1 MPSSSLD
8 SYAMVTSRFPPAIS
22 FTAAS
27 ISFIGLVILRVT
39 STARMIVVSKATADI
54 IISRIMEIRT
64 IHRTTVQHP
73 RQADMAPH
81 RVLFMEVRTT
91 VMALVM
97 ERHRI
102 TARAQDME
110 MLKATIRALDM
121 EAPRATIRVMDM
133 VVPRIISRALDTK
146 IQRATSRTLDTEPPR
161 TISRVQAMETR
172 TVTME
177 HMEAIPVIRVMH
189 MAAIQNR
196 RRKRKK
202 ENRVDLENS
211 LQNVQHLHLYLDWLQ
226 AVS

>member
-1 MPSSSLD
+1 
-8 SYAMVTSRFPPAIS
+8 
-22 FTAAS
+22 
-27 ISFIGLVILRVT
+27 
-39 STARMIVVSKATADI
+39 
-54 IISRIMEIRT
+54 MEIRT
-64 IHRTTVQHP
+64 IHRTTVQDP
-73 RQADMAPH
+73 RQEDMVPH
-81 RVLFMEVRTT
+81 RVLFMEVRAT
-91 VMALVM
+91 VMAPAM

-102 TARAQDME
+102 TARAQDMEMLKATIRAQDME

-133 VVPRIISRALDTK
+133 VVPRINSRALDTK

-177 HMEAIPVIRVMH
+177 HMEAIPVIRVML

-196 RRKRKK
+196 RRKRRK

-211 LQNVQHLHLYLDWLQ
+211 LQNVQRLHLYSDWLQ

>member
-1 MPSSSLD
+1 MLWITIITTIITIIIAVISL
-8 SYAMVTSRFPPAIS
+8 
-22 FTAAS
+22 
-27 ISFIGLVILRVT
+27 LIL
-39 STARMIVVSKATADI
+39 STHI
-54 IISRIMEIRT
+54 IISRITEIRT
-64 IHRTTVQHP
+64 MHRTTVQDP
-73 RQADMAPH
+73 RQEDMAPH
-81 RVLFMEVRTT
+81 RVLFMEVRAT
-91 VMALVM
+91 VMAPAM

-177 HMEAIPVIRVMH
+177 HMAAIPVIRVMAQTELL
-189 MAAIQNR
+189 MAAIQNQK
-196 RRKRKK
+196 RKRRK
-202 ENRVDLENS
+202 ENREDLENS
-211 LQNVQHLHLYLDWLQ
+211 LQNVQRLHLYSDWLQ

>member
-1 MPSSSLD
+1 MLWITIITTIIIAVISL
-8 SYAMVTSRFPPAIS
+8 
-22 FTAAS
+22 
-27 ISFIGLVILRVT
+27 LIL
-39 STARMIVVSKATADI
+39 STHI
-54 IISRIMEIRT
+54 IISRQTEIRT
-64 IHRTTVQHP
+64 MHRTTVQDP
-73 RQADMAPH
+73 RQEDMVPH
-81 RVLFMEVRTT
+81 RVLFMEVRAT
-91 VMALVM
+91 VMAPAM

-133 VVPRIISRALDTK
+133 VVPRINSRALDTK
-146 IQRATSRTLDTEPPR
+146 IQRATIRTLDTEPPR

-177 HMEAIPVIRVMH
+177 HMEAIPVIRVML

-196 RRKRKK
+196 RRKRRK

-211 LQNVQHLHLYLDWLQ
+211 LQNVQRLHLYSDWLQ

>member
-1 MPSSSLD
+1 MLWITIITTI
-8 SYAMVTSRFPPAIS
+8 VTITTLTAIA
-22 FTAAS
+22 TIITIIAIIIAVIS
-27 ISFIGLVILRVT
+27 ILIL
-39 STARMIVVSKATADI
+39 STHI

-91 VMALVM
+91 AMALVM

-102 TARAQDME
+102 TVRAQDME

-211 LQNVQHLHLYLDWLQ
+211 LQNVQRLHLYLDWLQ

>member
-1 MPSSSLD
+1 MLWITIITTIITIIIIAVISL
-8 SYAMVTSRFPPAIS
+8 
-22 FTAAS
+22 
-27 ISFIGLVILRVT
+27 LIL
-39 STARMIVVSKATADI
+39 STHI
-54 IISRIMEIRT
+54 IISRITEIRT
-64 IHRTTVQHP
+64 MHRTTVQDP
-73 RQADMAPH
+73 RQEDMAPH
-81 RVLFMEVRTT
+81 RVLFMEVRAT
-91 VMALVM
+91 VMAPAM

-133 VVPRIISRALDTK
+133 VVPRIISRA
-146 IQRATSRTLDTEPPR
+146 LDTEPPR

>member
-1 MPSSSLD
+1 MLWITIITTIITIITIIIAVISL
-8 SYAMVTSRFPPAIS
+8 
-22 FTAAS
+22 
-27 ISFIGLVILRVT
+27 LIL
-39 STARMIVVSKATADI
+39 STHI
-54 IISRIMEIRT
+54 IISRITEIRT
-64 IHRTTVQHP
+64 MHRTTVQDP
-73 RQADMAPH
+73 RQEDMAPH
-81 RVLFMEVRTT
+81 RVLFMEV
-91 VMALVM
+91 
-97 ERHRI
+97 
-102 TARAQDME
+102 RAQDME

-133 VVPRIISRALDTK
+133 VVPRIISRALDMK

-177 HMEAIPVIRVMH
+177 HTVAIPVIRVMH

>member
-1 MPSSSLD
+1 MLWITIITIIITIITTIATITAIQTIIIAVISL
-8 SYAMVTSRFPPAIS
+8 
-22 FTAAS
+22 
-27 ISFIGLVILRVT
+27 LIL
-39 STARMIVVSKATADI
+39 STHI
-54 IISRIMEIRT
+54 IISRQTEIRT
-64 IHRTTVQHP
+64 MHRTTVQDP

-81 RVLFMEVRTT
+81 RVLFMEVRATA
-91 VMALVM
+91 MAPAM

-177 HMEAIPVIRVMH
+177 HMATIPVIRVMAQTEML

-226 AVS
+226 AVL

>member
-1 MPSSSLD
+1 MLWI
-8 SYAMVTSRFPPAIS
+8 TIITTIITITTLTAIA
-22 FTAAS
+22 TIITIIAIIAIIIAVIS
-27 ISFIGLVILRVT
+27 ILIL
-39 STARMIVVSKATADI
+39 STHI

-81 RVLFMEVRTT
+81 RVLFMEVRAT
-91 VMALVM
+91 VMASAM

-121 EAPRATIRVMDM
+121 EAPRAT
-133 VVPRIISRALDTK
+133 
-146 IQRATSRTLDTEPPR
+146 
-161 TISRVQAMETR
+161 SRVQAMETR

>member
-1 MPSSSLD
+1 MLWITIITTIITIIIAVISL
-8 SYAMVTSRFPPAIS
+8 
-22 FTAAS
+22 
-27 ISFIGLVILRVT
+27 LIL
-39 STARMIVVSKATADI
+39 STHI
-54 IISRIMEIRT
+54 IISRITEIRT
-64 IHRTTVQHP
+64 MHRTTVQDP
-73 RQADMAPH
+73 RQEDMVPH
-81 RVLFMEVRTT
+81 RVLFMEVRAT
-91 VMALVM
+91 VMAPAM

-102 TARAQDME
+102 TARAQDMEMLKATIRAQDME

-133 VVPRIISRALDTK
+133 VVPRINSRALDTK

-177 HMEAIPVIRVMH
+177 HMEAIPVIRVML
-189 MAAIQNR
+189 MAAIQNL
-196 RRKRKK
+196 RRKRRK

-211 LQNVQHLHLYLDWLQ
+211 LQNVQRLHLYSDWLQ

>member
-1 MPSSSLD
+1 MLWITIITTIVTIVTITTLTAITTVIAIIITIIAVISL
-8 SYAMVTSRFPPAIS
+8 
-22 FTAAS
+22 
-27 ISFIGLVILRVT
+27 LIL
-39 STARMIVVSKATADI
+39 STHI

-91 VMALVM
+91 VMAPVM
-97 ERHRI
+97 EIPRITARVPIMEVPGIIIRVPVMEIPRI
-102 TARAQDME
+102 TARALVME
-110 MLKATIRALDM
+110 RTRITVRVPAM
-121 EAPRATIRVMDM
+121 EVPGITARVM
-133 VVPRIISRALDTK
+133 
-146 IQRATSRTLDTEPPR
+146 
-161 TISRVQAMETR
+161 AMETR

-177 HMEAIPVIRVMH
+177 HTVAIPVIRVMH

-211 LQNVQHLHLYLDWLQ
+211 LQNVQRLHLYLDWLQ

>member
-1 MPSSSLD
+1 MLWITIITTIITIITIIIAVISL
-8 SYAMVTSRFPPAIS
+8 
-22 FTAAS
+22 
-27 ISFIGLVILRVT
+27 LIL
-39 STARMIVVSKATADI
+39 STHI
-54 IISRIMEIRT
+54 IISRITEIRT
-64 IHRTTVQHP
+64 MHRTTVQDP
-73 RQADMAPH
+73 RQEDMAPH
-81 RVLFMEVRTT
+81 RVLFMEVRAT
-91 VMALVM
+91 VMAPAM

-102 TARAQDME
+102 TARAQ
-110 MLKATIRALDM
+110 DM

-177 HMEAIPVIRVMH
+177 HTVAIPVIRVMH

-211 LQNVQHLHLYLDWLQ
+211 LQNVQRLHLYSDWLQ

>member
-1 MPSSSLD
+1 MKKLNSNHLKII
-8 SYAMVTSRFPPAIS
+8 AII
-22 FTAAS
+22 AIIIAVIS
-27 ISFIGLVILRVT
+27 ILIL
-39 STARMIVVSKATADI
+39 STHI

-102 TARAQDME
+102 TARVLITE
-110 MLKATIRALDM
+110 
-121 EAPRATIRVMDM
+121 
-133 VVPRIISRALDTK
+133 VPRII
-146 IQRATSRTLDTEPPR
+146 I
-161 TISRVQAMETR
+161 RVPVMEVPGITARVMAMETR

-177 HMEAIPVIRVMH
+177 HM
-189 MAAIQNR
+189 AAIQNQ

>member
-1 MPSSSLD
+1 MLWITIITTIITIIIAVISL
-8 SYAMVTSRFPPAIS
+8 
-22 FTAAS
+22 
-27 ISFIGLVILRVT
+27 LIL
-39 STARMIVVSKATADI
+39 STHI
-54 IISRIMEIRT
+54 IISRITEIRT
-64 IHRTTVQHP
+64 MHRTTVQDP
-73 RQADMAPH
+73 RQEDMAPH
-81 RVLFMEVRTT
+81 RVLFMEVRAT
-91 VMALVM
+91 VMAPAM

-161 TISRVQAMETR
+161 TI
-172 TVTME
+172 TME

-189 MAAIQNR
+189 MAAIQKQ
-196 RRKRKK
+196 RRKRRK
-202 ENRVDLENS
+202 ENWVDLENS
-211 LQNVQHLHLYLDWLQ
+211 LQNVQRLHLYSDWLQ

>member
-1 MPSSSLD
+1 MLWITIITTIITIIIAVISL
-8 SYAMVTSRFPPAIS
+8 
-22 FTAAS
+22 
-27 ISFIGLVILRVT
+27 LIL
-39 STARMIVVSKATADI
+39 STHI
-54 IISRIMEIRT
+54 IISRITEIRT
-64 IHRTTVQHP
+64 MHRTTAQDP
-73 RQADMAPH
+73 RQEDMAPH
-81 RVLFMEVRTT
+81 RVLFMEVRAT
-91 VMALVM
+91 VMALAM

-177 HMEAIPVIRVMH
+177 AIPVIRVMH

-211 LQNVQHLHLYLDWLQ
+211 LQNVQHLHLYSDWLQ

>member
-1 MPSSSLD
+1 
-8 SYAMVTSRFPPAIS
+8 
-22 FTAAS
+22 
-27 ISFIGLVILRVT
+27 
-39 STARMIVVSKATADI
+39 
-54 IISRIMEIRT
+54 
-64 IHRTTVQHP
+64 
-73 RQADMAPH
+73 
-81 RVLFMEVRTT
+81 
-91 VMALVM
+91 
-97 ERHRI
+97 
-102 TARAQDME
+102 
-110 MLKATIRALDM
+110 
-121 EAPRATIRVMDM
+121 M

-211 LQNVQHLHLYLDWLQ
+211 LQNVQRLHLYLDWLQ

>member
-1 MPSSSLD
+1 MLWITIITTI
-8 SYAMVTSRFPPAIS
+8 VTITTLTAIA
-22 FTAAS
+22 TIITIIAIIIAVIS
-27 ISFIGLVILRVT
+27 ILIL
-39 STARMIVVSKATADI
+39 STHI

-64 IHRTTVQHP
+64 IHRMTVQHL

-81 RVLFMEVRTT
+81 RVLFMEVRIT

-102 TARAQDME
+102 TARVLITE
-110 MLKATIRALDM
+110 
-121 EAPRATIRVMDM
+121 
-133 VVPRIISRALDTK
+133 VPRII
-146 IQRATSRTLDTEPPR
+146 I
-161 TISRVQAMETR
+161 RVPVMEVPGITARVMAMETR

-177 HMEAIPVIRVMH
+177 H

>member
-1 MPSSSLD
+1 MLWITIITTIITIITIIIAVISL
-8 SYAMVTSRFPPAIS
+8 
-22 FTAAS
+22 
-27 ISFIGLVILRVT
+27 LIL
-39 STARMIVVSKATADI
+39 STHI
-54 IISRIMEIRT
+54 IISRITEIRT
-64 IHRTTVQHP
+64 MHRTTVQDP
-73 RQADMAPH
+73 RQEDMAPH
-81 RVLFMEVRTT
+81 RVLFMEVRAT
-91 VMALVM
+91 VMAPAM

-121 EAPRATIRVMDM
+121 EAPRATIRV
-133 VVPRIISRALDTK
+133 K
-146 IQRATSRTLDTEPPR
+146 
-161 TISRVQAMETR
+161 AMETR

-211 LQNVQHLHLYLDWLQ
+211 LQNVQRLHLYSDWLQ

>member
-1 MPSSSLD
+1 MLWITIITTIITIITIIIAVISL
-8 SYAMVTSRFPPAIS
+8 
-22 FTAAS
+22 
-27 ISFIGLVILRVT
+27 LIL
-39 STARMIVVSKATADI
+39 STHI
-54 IISRIMEIRT
+54 IISRITEIRT
-64 IHRTTVQHP
+64 MHRTAVQDP

-102 TARAQDME
+102 TVRAQDME

-133 VVPRIISRALDTK
+133 VVPRINSRA
-146 IQRATSRTLDTEPPR
+146 LDTEPPR

>member
-1 MPSSSLD
+1 MLWITIITTIITIITIIIAVISL
-8 SYAMVTSRFPPAIS
+8 
-22 FTAAS
+22 
-27 ISFIGLVILRVT
+27 LIL
-39 STARMIVVSKATADI
+39 STHI
-54 IISRIMEIRT
+54 IISRITEIRT
-64 IHRTTVQHP
+64 MHRTTVQDP
-73 RQADMAPH
+73 RQEDMAPH
-81 RVLFMEVRTT
+81 RVLFMEVRAT
-91 VMALVM
+91 VMASAM

-177 HMEAIPVIRVMH
+177 HM
-189 MAAIQNR
+189 AAIQNQ

-211 LQNVQHLHLYLDWLQ
+211 LQNVQRLHLYLDWLQ

>member
-1 MPSSSLD
+1 M
-8 SYAMVTSRFPPAIS
+8 
-22 FTAAS
+22 
-27 ISFIGLVILRVT
+27 
-39 STARMIVVSKATADI
+39 
-54 IISRIMEIRT
+54 
-64 IHRTTVQHP
+64 HRTTVQDP
-73 RQADMAPH
+73 RQEDMAPH
-81 RVLFMEVRTT
+81 RVLFMEVRAT
-91 VMALVM
+91 VMVPAM

-121 EAPRATIRVMDM
+121 EAP
-133 VVPRIISRALDTK
+133 
-146 IQRATSRTLDTEPPR
+146 RATSRTLDTEPPR

-211 LQNVQHLHLYLDWLQ
+211 LRNVQHLHLYLDWLQ

>member
-1 MPSSSLD
+1 
-8 SYAMVTSRFPPAIS
+8 
-22 FTAAS
+22 
-27 ISFIGLVILRVT
+27 
-39 STARMIVVSKATADI
+39 
-54 IISRIMEIRT
+54 MEIRT

-102 TARAQDME
+102 TARVLITEAQDME

-121 EAPRATIRVMDM
+121 EAPRATIRGMDM

>member
-1 MPSSSLD
+1 MLWITIITII
-8 SYAMVTSRFPPAIS
+8 ATIVTITTVIATITAIQ
-22 FTAAS
+22 TIIIAV
-27 ISFIGLVILRVT
+27 ISPLIL
-39 STARMIVVSKATADI
+39 STHI

-73 RQADMAPH
+73 RQADMDPH

-91 VMALVM
+91 VMDLVM

-102 TARAQDME
+102 TARVPITEVPRIIVRVPVME
-110 MLKATIRALDM
+110 VPGITARALDM
-121 EAPRATIRVMDM
+121 ERTRITVRVPAMEVPGITARVM
-133 VVPRIISRALDTK
+133 
-146 IQRATSRTLDTEPPR
+146 
-161 TISRVQAMETR
+161 AMETR

-177 HMEAIPVIRVMH
+177 HMAAIPVIRVMAQTEML
-189 MAAIQNR
+189 MAAIQNQ

>member
-1 MPSSSLD
+1 MLWITIITTIITIIIAVISL
-8 SYAMVTSRFPPAIS
+8 
-22 FTAAS
+22 
-27 ISFIGLVILRVT
+27 LIL
-39 STARMIVVSKATADI
+39 STHI

-64 IHRTTVQHP
+64 IHRMTVQHP

-110 MLKATIRALDM
+110 MLKATIRVLDM
-121 EAPRATIRVMDM
+121 EAPRATIRVLDMVVPRATIRVMDM

-146 IQRATSRTLDTEPPR
+146 IQRAISRTLDTEPPR

-177 HMEAIPVIRVMH
+177 HTVAIPVIRVMH

>member
-1 MPSSSLD
+1 
-8 SYAMVTSRFPPAIS
+8 
-22 FTAAS
+22 
-27 ISFIGLVILRVT
+27 
-39 STARMIVVSKATADI
+39 
-54 IISRIMEIRT
+54 
-64 IHRTTVQHP
+64 
-73 RQADMAPH
+73 
-81 RVLFMEVRTT
+81 
-91 VMALVM
+91 
-97 ERHRI
+97 
-102 TARAQDME
+102 

-146 IQRATSRTLDTEPPR
+146 IQRAISRTLDTEPPR

-177 HMEAIPVIRVMH
+177 HTVAIPVIRVMEQAHIRVMH

-202 ENRVDLENS
+202 ENRADLENS

>member
-1 MPSSSLD
+1 MLWITIITTIITIITIIIAVISL
-8 SYAMVTSRFPPAIS
+8 
-22 FTAAS
+22 
-27 ISFIGLVILRVT
+27 LIL
-39 STARMIVVSKATADI
+39 STHI
-54 IISRIMEIRT
+54 IISRITEIRT
-64 IHRTTVQHP
+64 MHRTTVQDP
-73 RQADMAPH
+73 RQEDMAPH
-81 RVLFMEVRTT
+81 RVLFMEVRAT
-91 VMALVM
+91 VMASAM

-133 VVPRIISRALDTK
+133 VVPRIISRA
-146 IQRATSRTLDTEPPR
+146 LDTEPPR

-211 LQNVQHLHLYLDWLQ
+211 LQNVQRLHLYLDWLQ